1 MSLLEELLEPIE
13 GDTPAGPELR
23 GSNEFAA
30 IETAF
35 QDADQPSNLIPTGA
49 SEEEGGQEFAEV
61 VELATDF
68 LRDQSKDLK
77 VAVLLSVS
85 LLRVEGYPGLATGL
99 ELIKGLL
106 EAYWDD
112 LHPSIPSRSPILD
125 WMGSDDVSYALYL
138 APLTE
143 FGDRYSE
150 YKEWAKASGQGTET
164 KDDEESGGMDFDSAF
179 NQTSRDWYESLCSA
193 LHRCTTALSALDAL
207 GKERFKEAGET
218 PPRYAS
224 FAEALKRVS
233 AAGDDLLRRKP
244 APPKPKEEPQTEVG
258 SEAGGPQDPI
268 GSGGETATSG
278 PPVVVSAEPETAD
291 EATDIIAVAARILRR
306 ERPGDPAGY
315 LLPRALRWGEVRA
328 GGEHVDPRILEAP
341 TTAQKTHLKTL
352 FLDKK
357 YDELLE
363 AAEELMATPVGR
375 GWLDLQRY
383 AILSTE
389 KLGQSHQQVSNALRS
404 AVSSLLRDLP
414 VLIEASL
421 MDDSPTASRDTMS
434 WLEAEEL
441 LPGPEPEGRQ
451 EERSRAAEADRI
463 IREAGFDRAAA
474 MAQTGDPEGA
484 VEMLMERAEHERSE
498 RDRFLAKTEAV
509 RIMIDHDMSVVARP
523 ILDEIVSLIEKHQL
537 EDWEPAEVVAKPIG
551 LLIRCLDPESEA
563 SLRKELHPRLAK
575 LDPLMA
581 IQVGKKRSGGGSGSA
596 GAPAPS
602 GSEEAS
608 GAETVTEGG
617 GEADG

>member
-1 MSLLEELLEPIE
+1 
-13 GDTPAGPELR
+13 
-23 GSNEFAA
+23 
-30 IETAF
+30 
-35 QDADQPSNLIPTGA
+35 
-49 SEEEGGQEFAEV
+49 
-61 VELATDF
+61 
-68 LRDQSKDLK
+68 
-77 VAVLLSVS
+77 
-85 LLRVEGYPGLATGL
+85 
-99 ELIKGLL
+99 
-106 EAYWDD
+106 
-112 LHPSIPSRSPILD
+112 
-125 WMGSDDVSYALYL
+125 
-138 APLTE
+138 
-143 FGDRYSE
+143 
-150 YKEWAKASGQGTET
+150 
-164 KDDEESGGMDFDSAF
+164 
-179 NQTSRDWYESLCSA
+179 
-193 LHRCTTALSALDAL
+193 L

-434 WLEAEEL
+434 WLEAEGL

-602 GSEEAS
+602 GSETA
-608 GAETVTEGG
+608 TEGG